1 MEPSTVWSSMSDFM
15 FLRFVLV
22 AYLATLFLFVGM
34 SACKKLG
41 VILWSPV
48 EDSYI
53 YVCE

>member
-1 MEPSTVWSSMSDFM
+1 MESAAMWSSVSDFM

-22 AYLATLFLFVGM
+22 AYLGTLFLFMGM

-41 VILWSPV
+41 VTLWSPV

-53 YVCE
+53 YVCV